1 MEEPRNPK
9 ELLSLLNQKI
19 QHFALAPGGIPYF
32 TPEDIAGMV
41 SKLANPNIRLYARVK
56 YAQQTGFSE
65 ELAHCM
71 RIEASTLSGIG
82 GWRVPRPDWLLD
94 LSRLALY
101 EDIDPQTCPI
111 CLGVAQALVNSK
123 IVVCQACGGSQRSS
137 LSDSDRSR
145 LMGIDRSGWS
155 RLWRDRYNDLKGH
168 TIYSWDGNLSHLF
181 RENLSQH
188 HAVSAT

>member
-1 MEEPRNPK
+1 
-9 ELLSLLNQKI
+9 
-19 QHFALAPGGIPYF
+19 
-32 TPEDIAGMV
+32 MV
-41 SKLANPNIRLYARVK
+41 AKLANSNIRLYARVK

-71 RIEASTLSGIG
+71 RIEASTLPYIG

-101 EDIDPQTCPI
+101 EDIDPQVCTI
-111 CLGVAQALVNSK
+111 CKGVGQVVIKSK
-123 IVVCQACGGSQRSS
+123 IVVCGGCGGSQRAS
-137 LSDSDRSR
+137 LRDSDRSR

-155 RLWRDRYNDLKGH
+155 RVWRDRYNDLKGH

-188 HAVSAT
+188 HAASAT

>member
-32 TPEDIAGMV
+32 TPEYIAGMV
-41 SKLANPNIRLYARVK
+41 SKLENPHIRLYARVK

-82 GWRVPRPDWLLD
+82 AWRVPRHEWLLD

-101 EDIDPQTCPI
+101 EDIDPQICPI
-111 CLGVAQALVNSK
+111 CKGMGQALVNSK
-123 IVVCQACGGSQRSS
+123 IVICRACGGSQRAS
-137 LSDSDRSR
+137 LMDSDRAR
-145 LMGIDRSGWS
+145 FMKIDKSGWS
-155 RLWRDRYNDLKGH
+155 RVWRDRYNDLKGH
-168 TIYSWDGNLSHLF
+168 TVYSWDGKLSQLF
-181 RENLSQH
+181 REFLPQH
-188 HAVSAT
+188 HAASAT